1 MSLYMNENE
10 NVYKSHE
17 QLHAPNQQMFV
28 RSHMSEVLEEHNNV
42 QQSIMK
48 SIRRLNSQMAGQG
61 LKQQQNWNSITDQ
74 LQSLEEDSM
83 NHKTMEQNVL
93 DKLQILEENQQ
104 SISIQIKE
112 EGISKQQITSHL
124 TEMKKSQQVLQE
136 MMDAMQITNEKYH
149 AKVEEQNQ
157 LQQVVMQTLKEK
169 DVEVENINERI
180 ESQEA
185 LLEKVVRQMD
195 HFRGVMYERTNYLAK
210 KLESTVAYML
220 NKLTGDNDDR
230 QEEVQETKEKQ
241 NV

>member
-1 MSLYMNENE
+1 MNENE
-10 NVYKSHE
+10 NVYKSEE
-17 QLHAPNQQMFV
+17 QLHAPNQQIFI

-42 QQSIMK
+42 QQSIIK

-61 LKQQQNWNSITDQ
+61 MKQQQNWDSIMDQ
-74 LQSLEEDSM
+74 LQILEKDSM

-93 DKLQILEENQQ
+93 DKLRILEDSQK

-112 EGISKQQITSHL
+112 EGLSKQQITSHL
-124 TEMKKSQQVLQE
+124 TELKKSQQVLQE
-136 MMDAMQITNEKYH
+136 MMDSMQITNEKYH
-149 AKVEEQNQ
+149 DKVEEQNQ

-169 DVEVENINERI
+169 DVETEKVQERL

-210 KLESTVAYML
+210 KLESSVAYML
-220 NKLTGDNDDR
+220 NKLTGVNDDK
-230 QEEVQETKEKQ
+230 QEELQEKKEKQ

>member
-10 NVYKSHE
+10 NVYKSE
-17 QLHAPNQQMFV
+17 QQLYAPNQQVFI
-28 RSHMSEVLEEHNNV
+28 RSHMSEVLEEHNNI

-61 LKQQQNWNSITDQ
+61 LKQQQNWDSITDQ
-74 LQSLEEDSM
+74 LQILEKDSM
-83 NHKTMEQNVL
+83 NHKMMEQNVL
-93 DKLQILEENQQ
+93 DKLQILEDSQQ

-124 TEMKKSQQVLQE
+124 TELKKSQQVLQE
-136 MMDAMQITNEKYH
+136 LMDSMQTTNEKYH
-149 AKVEEQNQ
+149 DKVEEQNQ
-157 LQQVVMQTLKEK
+157 MQQAVMQTLKDK
-169 DVEVENINERI
+169 EVETGKVYERL
-180 ESQEA
+180 ESQDA

-210 KLESTVAYML
+210 KLESTVTYML
-220 NKLTGDNDDR
+220 NKLTGVNDDK
-230 QEEVQETKEKQ
+230 QEEMQEKKEKQ